1 VAVIYI
7 HLRLL
12 KKDKLMNQVIKSSIL
27 AVSFLATSVIT
38 SAQTTKSLKST
49 DIPHGWHLLD
59 RAKDGYNGIS
69 INEAYAFVKS
79 KNLKS
84 NPVVVAVIDSG
95 IDTLHE
101 DLQPILWTNAKEIPG
116 NGKDDDGNG
125 YIDDVHGWNFIGGKD
140 GRNVKQDSYE
150 GARVYHEL
158 KKKYANATIDT
169 TTLTGDSLEEYKTWL
184 KAKAKIEGEGQEGA
198 GLDLMMM
205 KRALISAQKSDSIL
219 RKAMN
224 RDTFTGNDLDT
235 FKAENVAEKAAKGGL
250 IYLFRANQM
259 METTN
264 VDFLQGFSEFV
275 SGEERKAESREKAP
289 PPYRAEIVGDNEN
302 DINDKFYGNNDIMA
316 ATPFHGTHVSG
327 IIAAVRDNNKGI
339 EGIADNVRIMM
350 VRAVPDGDEHDKDI
364 ALAIRY
370 AVDNGAK
377 VINMSFGKDFSPQKK
392 WVDEAVK
399 YAESKNVL
407 LVHAAGNDGK
417 NIDTA
422 DNFPNPNLK
431 ESMTKAS
438 NWITVGASGDE
449 KAGGLTAPFSNYGKN
464 EVDVFAPGVKIYS
477 TVPGKTTYA
486 NAQGTSMAAP
496 VVAGTAAF
504 LLEYFPKLTAQDVK
518 SIIEKSAQVP
528 ADSVRKPGSDDMVKL
543 NEISKTGGIINAFEA
558 AKLAD
563 SMNGTMSAPE
573 KKTKKKKR
581 TPHSRLE
588 NKQN

>member
-1 VAVIYI
+1 MT
-7 HLRLL
+7 HL
-12 KKDKLMNQVIKSSIL
+12 IKSS
-27 AVSFLATSVIT
+27 AVAIALLTTSVIAN
-38 SAQTTKSLKST
+38 AQTNKGLKST
-49 DIPHGWHLLD
+49 DVPHGWHLLD
-59 RAKDGYNGIS
+59 KAKDGYNGIS

-101 DLQPILWTNAKEIPG
+101 DLKSILWTNPKEIPG

-125 YIDDVHGWNFIGGKD
+125 YVDDIHGWNFIGGKD

-158 KKKYANATIDT
+158 KKKYAGVSLDT
-169 TTLTGDSLEEYKTWL
+169 ANLKGDSLEEYRMWL
-184 KAKAKIEGEGQEGA
+184 KAKAKIEGEGQEG
-198 GLDLMMM
+198 GLDLVML
-205 KRALISAQKSDSIL
+205 KRALTSAQKSDSIL
-219 RKAMN
+219 RKALN
-224 RDTFTGNDLDT
+224 KDTFTGNDLDT
-235 FKAENVAEKAAKGGL
+235 FQASTVAEKAAKGGL

-264 VDFLQGFSEFV
+264 VDFLQGFGEFV
-275 SGEERKAESREKAP
+275 GGEERKAEAKEKAP
-289 PPYRAEIVGDNEN
+289 PAYRAEIVGDNEN
-302 DINDKFYGNNDIMA
+302 DINDKYYGNNDIMA

-377 VINMSFGKDFSPQKK
+377 IINMSFGKDFSPQKK
-392 WVDEAVK
+392 WVDDAVK

-407 LVHAAGNDGK
+407 LVHAAGNDAK
-417 NIDTA
+417 NIDSA
-422 DNFPNPNLK
+422 DNFPNANMK
-431 ESMTKAS
+431 ATGERAS

-449 KAGGLTAPFSNYGKN
+449 KAGGLTAPFSNYGKDQ
-464 EVDVFAPGVKIYS
+464 VDVFAPGVKIYS

-486 NAQGTSMAAP
+486 NAQGTSMASP

-504 LLEYFPKLTAQDVK
+504 LLEYFPKLTAQELKKV
-518 SIIEKSAQVP
+518 IEQSAQAP
-528 ADSVRKPGSDDMVKL
+528 ADSVRKPGADELVPLSDL
-543 NEISKTGGIINAFEA
+543 SRTGGVINAYEA
-558 AKLAD
+558 AKIAD
-563 SMNGTMSAPE
+563 SMYPAGKEVDTP
-573 KKTKKKKR
+573 KKKKR
-581 TPHSRLE
+581 APKSVL
-588 NKQN
+588 QNEQR